1 MNEGRET
8 AAARSYVA
16 AEGMGL
22 DKLDLAIIAFY
33 LVGITLFG
41 LRFRKRHRTLRDYF
55 LAGRDI
61 PWWAIAL
68 SIVAAETS
76 TLTIISIP
84 GLAYDTNLTFLQV
97 VMGYMIGRVVI
108 SFLLLPHYFR
118 GDLYTAYE
126 LIERRFGRQLRSLTA
141 GLFLLTRTPAEGVRV
156 YAVSIVVAIALGTGE
171 VSSIAI
177 ITVLTLIY
185 TFEGGLAAVIWTD
198 VVQTVIY
205 VCGTLVGMWTI
216 LHLVPG
222 GWPAI
227 HAAAAGAGKLRVFDF
242 TPSLWIP
249 YTFWAGVIGG
259 TAFTTASHGTDQ
271 LFVQRLLAARGQKQA
286 TLALIS
292 SGGAILF
299 QFAMF
304 LLVGVMLWA
313 YYRVPSATFG
323 KPDRVYPTFIV
334 RQMPHGIS
342 GLLIAAILPAAMSNL
357 IAAPNSLSSSAIM
370 DFSVRLRPVG
380 DEQKRMRL
388 SRLATFFFAIVLF
401 ALAVFSLHKAG
412 RVVEVGLQIASVAYG
427 ALLGVFLLGVLTR
440 KANQRGAMVGMLF
453 GFSADIYLWRW
464 TQVPWT
470 WCVMIGAAVTFGVG
484 YVTSAALREQLREDN
499 SHRWRILAPFHN
511 AGSDARACSPS
522 RTRPPPGRQPCLGG
536 GGGN

>member
-1 MNEGRET
+1 
-8 AAARSYVA
+8 
-16 AEGMGL
+16 MGL

-97 VMGYMIGRVVI
+97 VMGYVLGRVVI
-108 SFLLLPHYFR
+108 SFVLLPHYFR

-126 LIERRFGRQLRSLTA
+126 LIERRFGRELRSLTA
-141 GLFLLTRTPAEGVRV
+141 GLFLLTRTAAEGVRV

-171 VSSIAI
+171 VSSVAI

-205 VCGTLVGMWTI
+205 VCGTLVGLWTI

-227 HAAAAGAGKLRVFDF
+227 HAAAASAGKLRVFDF

-286 TLALIS
+286 ALALIS

-304 LLVGVMLWA
+304 LMVGVMLWA

-323 KPDRVYPTFIV
+323 KPDRIYPTFIV

-342 GLLIAAILPAAMSNL
+342 GLLIAAILAAAMSNL
-357 IAAPNSLSSSAIM
+357 SAALNSLSSSAIM
-370 DFSVRLRPVG
+370 DFYVRLRPVG

-453 GFSADIYLWRW
+453 GFSADLYLWRW

-470 WCVMIGAAVTFGVG
+470 WWVMIGAAVTFGVG
-484 YVTSAALREQLREDN
+484 YVTSVGLREPLREDKA
-499 SHRWRILAPFHN
+499 HR
-511 AGSDARACSPS
+511 
-522 RTRPPPGRQPCLGG
+522 
-536 GGGN
+536 